1 MEYQPTSTVRSVPI
15 VHGTYHSLML
25 PAWYARPVDIQ
36 PPASAVSHPWQAIA
50 SSLLPAAPSTCFGNG
65 KRRAS
70 TGKTALCT
78 ACVFPVL
85 PGLQSNGIWRCFLS
99 SWARVWEP
107 WPGQR
112 GISLSCVSVHY
123 LSRPRRYLS
132 AHPPLH
138 SHTHTH
144 ALPPSSVPHRC
155 VLPPAFIDTSNYGRL
170 PADLPEAVRAAQV
183 LGA

>member
-1 MEYQPTSTVRSVPI
+1 MRALLTSSLPPLRSLTQGKP
-15 VHGTYHSLML
+15 SPL
-25 PAWYARPVDIQ
+25 PYYLLHPRPVL
-36 PPASAVSHPWQAIA
+36 V
-50 SSLLPAAPSTCFGNG
+50 TG
-65 KRRAS
+65 KEHAS

-85 PGLQSNGIWRCFLS
+85 PGLQSNNIWRCFSS

-112 GISLSCVSVHY
+112 GISLSRVSVHY

-138 SHTHTH
+138 SLTHTH
-144 ALPPSSVPHRC
+144 ALPPSSAPHRC
-155 VLPPAFIDTSNYGRL
+155 VLPLAFIDTSNYGRL
-170 PADLPEAVRAAQV
+170 AADLPEAVRATQV